1 MGNLTYV
8 FERVERKFLLTP
20 SQYEGLM
27 RVLPEYMQADQYGES
42 TILSLYL
49 DTADSLLIRRSLEK
63 PVYKEKL
70 RLRSYGVPGDGD
82 NVFLEMKKKVQGVVY
97 KRRICLPPDRA
108 MACLAQES
116 IPAAGGQIGR
126 EIAYM
131 LRRYRLRPAVLLAY
145 DRTAYTE
152 LEPSPNQ
159 LRITI
164 DRDIRSRQTD
174 LDLRLGGGGRIA
186 ARARHASDGNQDR
199 ARHPAVAV
207 RCAGS
212 KRDPSHI
219 VFQIRPRVRGP
230 HARGAGPRHAPRRCE
245 RRCLRCCLPCLTS
258 IRACP
263 SAACWC

>member
-97 KRRICLPPDRA
+97 KRRICLPLDRA
-108 MACLAQES
+108 MACLAQGTV
-116 IPAAGGQIGR
+116 PAAGGQIGR

-145 DRTAYTE
+145 DRTAYAE

-174 LDLRLGGGGRIA
+174 LDLRLGAAGESLLAPGMRLMEIKTAHAIPLWLCAALDQNEIRPTSFSKYGRVYEA
-186 ARARHASDGNQDR
+186 RMRAGQARAMR
-199 ARHPAVAV
+199 PAAKGGVCDAV
-207 RCAGS
+207 C
-212 KRDPSHI
+212 H
-219 VFQIRPRVRGP
+219 V
-230 HARGAGPRHAPRRCE
+230 
-245 RRCLRCCLPCLTS
+245 
-258 IRACP
+258 
-263 SAACWC
+263 

>member
-49 DTADSLLIRRSLEK
+49 DTEDSLLIRRSLEK
-63 PVYKEKL
+63 PAYKEKL
-70 RLRSYGVPGDGD
+70 RLRSYGVPDEMD
-82 NVFLEMKKKVQGVVY
+82 NVFLEVKKKVRGVVY
-97 KRRICLPPDRA
+97 KRRICLPLAQA
-108 MACLAQES
+108 MECLAQGS
-116 IPAAGGQIGR
+116 VPAAGGQIGR

-145 DRTAYTE
+145 DRTAYAE
-152 LEPSPNQ
+152 LEPSPNR

-174 LDLRLGGGGRIA
+174 LDLRLGAAGELLLAPGMRLMEIKTAHAIPLWLCAALDQNEIRPTSFSKYGRVYEA
-186 ARARHASDGNQDR
+186 RMRAAQARAMR
-199 ARHPAVAV
+199 PAFVKGGVADAFCHV
-207 RCAGS
+207 
-212 KRDPSHI
+212 
-219 VFQIRPRVRGP
+219 
-230 HARGAGPRHAPRRCE
+230 
-245 RRCLRCCLPCLTS
+245 
-258 IRACP
+258 
-263 SAACWC
+263 

>member
-97 KRRICLPPDRA
+97 KRRICLPLDRA
-108 MACLAQES
+108 MACLAQGTV
-116 IPAAGGQIGR
+116 PAAGGQIGR

-152 LEPSPNQ
+152 LEPSPNR

-174 LDLRLGGGGRIA
+174 LDLRLGR
-186 ARARHASDGNQDR
+186 RANRCSR
-199 ARHPAVAV
+199 PACV
-207 RCAGS
+207 
-212 KRDPSHI
+212 
-219 VFQIRPRVRGP
+219 
-230 HARGAGPRHAPRRCE
+230 
-245 RRCLRCCLPCLTS
+245 
-258 IRACP
+258 
-263 SAACWC
+263 

>member
-20 SQYEGLM
+20 TQYAGLM

-49 DTADSLLIRRSLEK
+49 DTEDSLLIRRSLEK

-70 RLRSYGVPGDGD
+70 RLRSYGVPREMD
-82 NVFLEMKKKVQGVVY
+82 NVFLEVKKKVRGVVY
-97 KRRICLPPDRA
+97 KRRICLPLAQA
-108 MACLAQES
+108 MECLAQGS
-116 IPAAGGQIGR
+116 VPAAGGQIGR

-145 DRTAYTE
+145 DRTAYAE
-152 LEPSPNQ
+152 LEPSPKR

-174 LDLRLGGGGRIA
+174 LDLRLGSAGESLLAPGMRLMEIKTAHAIPLWLCAVLDQNEIRPTSFSKYGRVYEA
-186 ARARHASDGNQDR
+186 HMRAGQARAMRPD
-199 ARHPAVAV
+199 AVKEGVCDAV
-207 RCAGS
+207 C
-212 KRDPSHI
+212 H
-219 VFQIRPRVRGP
+219 V
-230 HARGAGPRHAPRRCE
+230 
-245 RRCLRCCLPCLTS
+245 
-258 IRACP
+258 
-263 SAACWC
+263 

>member
-1 MGNLTYV
+1 M
-8 FERVERKFLLTP
+8 
-20 SQYEGLM
+20 
-27 RVLPEYMQADQYGES
+27 
-42 TILSLYL
+42 
-49 DTADSLLIRRSLEK
+49 
-63 PVYKEKL
+63 
-70 RLRSYGVPGDGD
+70 
-82 NVFLEMKKKVQGVVY
+82 VY
-97 KRRICLPPDRA
+97 KRRICLPLDRA
-108 MACLAQES
+108 MACLAQGT

-145 DRTAYTE
+145 DRTACTE

-174 LDLRLGGGGRIA
+174 LDLRLGA
-186 ARARHASDGNQDR
+186 AGESLLAPGHASDGNQDR

-219 VFQIRPRVRGP
+219 VFQIRPRVWRPGMRAGQ
-230 HARGAGPRHAPRRCE
+230 ARAMRP
-245 RRCLRCCLPCLTS
+245 
-258 IRACP
+258 
-263 SAACWC
+263 AAVKGGVCDAVCHV

>member
-20 SQYEGLM
+20 AQYAGLM
-27 RVLPEYMQADQYGES
+27 RTLPEYMQADQYGES

-49 DTADSLLIRRSLEK
+49 DTEDSLLIRRSLEK

-70 RLRSYGVPGDGD
+70 RLRSYGVPREMD
-82 NVFLEMKKKVQGVVY
+82 NVFLEVKKKVRGVVY
-97 KRRICLPPDRA
+97 KRRICLPLAQA
-108 MACLAQES
+108 MECLAQGS
-116 IPAAGGQIGR
+116 VPAAGGQIGR

-145 DRTAYTE
+145 DRTAYAE

-174 LDLRLGGGGRIA
+174 LDLRLGSAGELLLAPGMRLMEIKTAHAIPLWLCAALDQNEIRPTSFSKYGRVYEA
-186 ARARHASDGNQDR
+186 HMRAGQARAMRPD
-199 ARHPAVAV
+199 AVKEGVCDAV
-207 RCAGS
+207 C
-212 KRDPSHI
+212 H
-219 VFQIRPRVRGP
+219 V
-230 HARGAGPRHAPRRCE
+230 
-245 RRCLRCCLPCLTS
+245 
-258 IRACP
+258 
-263 SAACWC
+263 

>member
-8 FERVERKFLLTP
+8 FERVECKFLLTP

-49 DTADSLLIRRSLEK
+49 DTEDSLLIRRSLEK

-70 RLRSYGVPGDGD
+70 RLRSYGVPREMD
-82 NVFLEMKKKVQGVVY
+82 NVFLEVKKKVRGVVY
-97 KRRICLPPDRA
+97 KRRICLPLAQA
-108 MACLAQES
+108 MECLAQGS
-116 IPAAGGQIGR
+116 VPAAGGQIGR

-145 DRTAYTE
+145 DRTAYAE
-152 LEPSPNQ
+152 LEPSPNR

-174 LDLRLGGGGRIA
+174 LDLRLGAAGELLLAPGMRLMEIKTAHAIPLWLCAALDQNEIRPTSFSKYGRVYEA
-186 ARARHASDGNQDR
+186 RMRAAQARAMR
-199 ARHPAVAV
+199 PAFVKGGVADAFCHV
-207 RCAGS
+207 
-212 KRDPSHI
+212 
-219 VFQIRPRVRGP
+219 
-230 HARGAGPRHAPRRCE
+230 
-245 RRCLRCCLPCLTS
+245 
-258 IRACP
+258 
-263 SAACWC
+263 

>member
-70 RLRSYGVPGDGD
+70 RLRSYGVPADGD

-97 KRRICLPPDRA
+97 KRRICLPLARA
-108 MACLAQES
+108 MDCLAQES

-152 LEPSPNQ
+152 LEPSPNR

-174 LDLRLGGGGRIA
+174 LDLRLGAAGESLLAPGMRLMEIKTAHAIPLWLCAALDQNEIRPTSFSKYGRVYEA
-186 ARARHASDGNQDR
+186 HMRAGQARAMR
-199 ARHPAVAV
+199 PAAV
-207 RCAGS
+207 KGGVCDAVC
-212 KRDPSHI
+212 H
-219 VFQIRPRVRGP
+219 V
-230 HARGAGPRHAPRRCE
+230 
-245 RRCLRCCLPCLTS
+245 
-258 IRACP
+258 
-263 SAACWC
+263 

>member
-20 SQYEGLM
+20 AQYAGLM
-27 RVLPEYMQADQYGES
+27 RVLPEYMQVDQYGES
-42 TILSLYL
+42 AILSLYL
-49 DTADSLLIRRSLEK
+49 DTDDSLLIRRSLEK

-97 KRRICLPPDRA
+97 KRRICLPLAQA
-108 MACLAQES
+108 MECLAQGS
-116 IPAAGGQIGR
+116 VPAAGGQIGR

-145 DRTAYTE
+145 DRTAYAE
-152 LEPSPNQ
+152 LEPSPNR

-174 LDLRLGGGGRIA
+174 LDLRLGSAGESLLAPGMRLMEIKTAHAIPLWLCAALDQNEIRPTSFSKYGRVYEA
-186 ARARHASDGNQDR
+186 HMRAGQARAMR
-199 ARHPAVAV
+199 PAFVKGGVADAFCHV
-207 RCAGS
+207 
-212 KRDPSHI
+212 
-219 VFQIRPRVRGP
+219 
-230 HARGAGPRHAPRRCE
+230 
-245 RRCLRCCLPCLTS
+245 
-258 IRACP
+258 
-263 SAACWC
+263 

>member
-108 MACLAQES
+108 MACLAQGT

-164 DRDIRSRQTD
+164 DRDIRNRQTD
-174 LDLRLGGGGRIA
+174 LDLRLGAAGESLLAPGMRLMEIKTAHAIPLWLCAALDQNEIRPTSFSKYGRVYEA
-186 ARARHASDGNQDR
+186 HMRAGQARAMRPD
-199 ARHPAVAV
+199 AVKEGVCDAV
-207 RCAGS
+207 C
-212 KRDPSHI
+212 H
-219 VFQIRPRVRGP
+219 V
-230 HARGAGPRHAPRRCE
+230 
-245 RRCLRCCLPCLTS
+245 
-258 IRACP
+258 
-263 SAACWC
+263 

>member
-20 SQYEGLM
+20 AQYAGLM

-49 DTADSLLIRRSLEK
+49 DTEDSLLIRRSLEK

-70 RLRSYGVPGDGD
+70 RLRSYGVPREMD
-82 NVFLEMKKKVQGVVY
+82 NVFLEVKKKVRGVVY
-97 KRRICLPPDRA
+97 KRRICLPLAQA
-108 MACLAQES
+108 MECLAQGS
-116 IPAAGGQIGR
+116 VPAAGGQIGR

-145 DRTAYTE
+145 DRTAYAE
-152 LEPSPNQ
+152 LEPSPNR

-174 LDLRLGGGGRIA
+174 LDLRLGSAGESLLAPGMRLMEIKTAHAIPLWLCAVLDQNEIRPTSFSKYGRVYEA
-186 ARARHASDGNQDR
+186 HMRAGQARAMR
-199 ARHPAVAV
+199 PAFVKGGVADAFCHV
-207 RCAGS
+207 
-212 KRDPSHI
+212 
-219 VFQIRPRVRGP
+219 
-230 HARGAGPRHAPRRCE
+230 
-245 RRCLRCCLPCLTS
+245 
-258 IRACP
+258 
-263 SAACWC
+263 